1 MTQQQPGEIPI
12 PRHPEPIDPP
22 VDPNGPRP
30 PLPQQEPPVPH
41 PYSPPPTRPEP
52 SDPRKAPVIT
62 PGGVPETPISKPP
75 RFPAR
80 RVMRRRDVRKES
92 YG

>member
-1 MTQQQPGEIPI
+1 VTQQQPGEIPI

-62 PGGVPETPISKPP
+62 PGGVPETPISKRPIP
-75 RFPAR
+75 GKTGDAT
-80 RVMRRRDVRKES
+80 S
-92 YG
+92 